1 MVVTNGKKH
10 LCCWVNISFCGRCIH
25 EHVPPPGDT
34 YPEGAETEISRKR
47 AGPAG
52 GAGQLLRTVAPA
64 EEQGLLPCTG
74 TKTLPLPSPES
85 SLQQISLLFLSIST
99 SLKATRMMIGAGNV
113 LKKHAA
119 DHARRTAVTDE
130 EAPEE
135 DDLEMCSRI
144 SFESAHSQCM
154 ENCGILT
161 LPVVCQGNDTKMLQR
176 TFSYE
181 T

>member
-1 MVVTNGKKH
+1 MPLTEH
-10 LCCWVNISFCGRCIH
+10 QFAWVMRSWAFLSSSA
-25 EHVPPPGDT
+25 PGDT

-52 GAGQLLRTVAPA
+52 GAGQLLRPAAPA
-64 EEQGLLPCTG
+64 EEQGLLPYTG
-74 TKTLPLPSPES
+74 NHTRLLPSPGNAF
-85 SLQQISLLFLSIST
+85 QQIPSIFLSI

-135 DDLEMCSRI
+135 DDLEICSRI

-161 LPVVCQGNDTKMLQR
+161 LAVVCQGKICDLRKP
-176 TFSYE
+176 E
-181 T
+181 

>member
-1 MVVTNGKKH
+1 MLLGEHQFV
-10 LCCWVNISFCGRCIH
+10 WVMCSRACLSFST
-25 EHVPPPGDT
+25 PDDT

-52 GAGQLLRTVAPA
+52 GAGQLLRPAAPA

-74 TKTLPLPSPES
+74 NITLLLPSPGN
-85 SLQQISLLFLSIST
+85 SLQQISSLFLSI

-135 DDLEMCSRI
+135 DDLEICSHI
-144 SFESAHSQCM
+144 SFKSAHSQCM

-161 LPVVCQGNDTKMLQR
+161 LAVVCHGKNTKVCGLCR
-176 TFSYE
+176 LE
-181 T
+181 